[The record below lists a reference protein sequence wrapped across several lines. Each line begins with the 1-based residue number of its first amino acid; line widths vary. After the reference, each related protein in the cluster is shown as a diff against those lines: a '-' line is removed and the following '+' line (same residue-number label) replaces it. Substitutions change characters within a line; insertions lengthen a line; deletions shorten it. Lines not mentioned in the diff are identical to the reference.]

1 MSEAQFDQ
9 FGNCTECGGGSEGS
23 IPHEGW
29 CTHFQK
35 EETDDEN
42 CLGAGEDA
50 PARGEVEVGGLL
62 RISAE

>member
-35 EETDDEN
+35 EETNDEN
-42 CLGAGEDA
+42 DLGAGEKGQGQT
-50 PARGEVEVGGLL
+50 REVGVLL
-62 RISAE
+62 QI